1 MLFLKTEEPGCAEQ
15 KHHAERVR
23 PAPINRKDLPT
34 ATADVPARWWTAG
47 PAVGTERPTALS
59 RIGQSGPALSNGAAL
74 TGREMNMWRNEGW
87 QFETSF
93 NLTAQH

>member
-1 MLFLKTEEPGCAEQ
+1 MAER

-23 PAPINRKDLPT
+23 PAPINRNDLPT

-59 RIGQSGPALSNGAAL
+59 RIGQSGPALSNGAAGLQDPETGIGRNAREISKRFL
-74 TGREMNMWRNEGW
+74 T
-87 QFETSF
+87 
-93 NLTAQH
+93 